1 MFKPIELEF
10 RFIKNKFNKK
20 IFSYIE
26 EILQNKIIE
35 KNLFKNFNEIL
46 FKYENY
52 IEKNIKINLNNEEE
66 KEMCS

>member
-1 MFKPIELEF
+1 MS
-10 RFIKNKFNKK
+10 
-20 IFSYIE
+20 SYIE